1 MSAPVLTVPQGGPIA
16 ARPRREGLYDTEA
29 FVGAGTVTQFPFFQ
43 NTRQFAETSAGTKQQ
58 GLDTNLVGNGGSI
71 PRGHYLRVFGA
82 QTYVSRRTA
91 AVLTSGN
98 VTDKKKIWEMSYWT
112 LLLGSTPY
120 LNTQTVRVMSGTG
133 LSGTLAGV
141 QDPAITAGD
150 VTMGWPICTCY
161 YDLTVPGKIRK
172 QTPKGMKEIRV
183 PRIPIEFAETESF
196 QVNIT
201 YPVRPTGV
209 TGTLY
214 MTCYLVSIYLKPLA
228 G

>member
-29 FVGAGTVTQFPFFQ
+29 FTAAGVVQTFPLFQ
-43 NTRQFAETSAGTKQQ
+43 NTRTFAEAAAGTKRQ

-82 QTYVSRRTA
+82 QMYITRRQVA
-91 AVLTSGN
+91 ALLAAAIGE
-98 VTDKKKIWEMSYWT
+98 KISLWDMGFWR

-120 LNTQTVRVMSGTG
+120 LDTPMHRVCSGTG
-133 LSGTLAGV
+133 MSGTLASTEALTV
-141 QDPAITAGD
+141 GD
-150 VTMGWPICTCY
+150 VQMGWPVCTSY
-161 YDLTVPGKIRK
+161 FDLTVPGKIRK
-172 QTPKGMKEIRV
+172 QTPRGIKEIKV

-196 QVNIT
+196 SVEVT
-201 YPVRPTGV
+201 YPARPV
-209 TGTLY
+209 TAGTLFLQ
-214 MTCYLVSIYLKPLA
+214 CYLVAIYLKPLA